1 MKSIKFSSSRRRFFN
16 AVLFLLALA
25 GLTFVSCVKEK
36 LVEIPVIQ
44 TVTDTVE
51 VPVVT
56 TVHETCDRP
65 HESEDLVAWYN
76 PLNDVFLIAPQ
87 YVENVLVTLQAQPAP
102 NGGYLMQ
109 GVNLY
114 GEPRLVRFQ
123 IELANSSDILIKAEA
138 TEKPLTPDMISTFEE
153 KGTSYRVYKNAECG
167 KVQAGFNS
175 ACENGTDGSS
185 TKRTWYDIRRCERGN
200 GFCTEAKGLIGK
212 SVTYHNAN
220 CQGPVKEEK
229 SLYGYACWQ

>member
-16 AVLFLLALA
+16 AVLFLLAWA
-25 GLTFVSCVKEK
+25 GLMFVSCVKEK

-51 VPVVT
+51 IPVVT
-56 TVHETCDRP
+56 TCDRP

-76 PLNDVFLIAPQ
+76 PLNDVFLINPQ
-87 YVENVLVTLQAQPAP
+87 YVENVLVTLQAQPTS
-102 NGGYLMQ
+102 NGRYIME
-109 GVNLY
+109 GVNLH
-114 GEPRLVRFQ
+114 GELRLVHFQ
-123 IELANSSDILIKAEA
+123 IVLASSPDIFIKAEA
-138 TEKPLTPDMISTFEE
+138 TEKPLTPDLISTFEE

-167 KVQAGFNS
+167 KAQAGFNS
-175 ACENGTDGSS
+175 ACENGADGTS